1 MDQSAKVAAVGRFG
15 FVKTH
20 RFLVGLLLGLTAL
33 RLLIAAV
40 IPLSPDESY
49 YWIWSRALALGYLDH
64 PPMVALWIRAGT
76 LLAGDGAFGVRLLGP
91 FAALA
96 GSLLLARAAEDLLP
110 GRDAAPKAVLL
121 LNATL
126 LLNVGAVTMTP
137 DAPLLFFWT
146 LTLFAVARA
155 WRSGQGAWWLLGG
168 VGLGG
173 VMTSK
178 YTGLLLLA
186 GLGLWLLLPAMRG
199 WLRRP
204 WPWVGLLLAL
214 LIFAPVIGWN
224 AGHVWVSFVKQGG
237 RTDHWQPGRAA
248 QFELELIGGQL
259 GLATPLVFALCC
271 WGAWR
276 MATRAWRLRQPPAA
290 LLALLTWLPAAVFL
304 EHALGDRVQ
313 GNWPAVIYPAAVIA
327 AADLPARW
335 WRSAAILGLVMTG
348 LVYLQATTGLVPL
361 PLTRDPT
368 LLRLAGWPDLAT
380 QVEAARLQAGASFV
394 AADEYGIAAELDRT
408 LPAGDLIVGVEPRW
422 ALFALPRATPRIAG
436 QVGLLVQSAR
446 RATRPDPAP
455 WQTMEQIGTATRGRG
470 QEVAESYRLWR
481 VVGANIAGRDDNSAM
496 LPRPD

>member
-1 MDQSAKVAAVGRFG
+1 
-15 FVKTH
+15 
-20 RFLVGLLLGLTAL
+20 
-33 RLLIAAV
+33 
-40 IPLSPDESY
+40 
-49 YWIWSRALALGYLDH
+49 
-64 PPMVALWIRAGT
+64 MVALWIRAGT

-96 GSLLLARAAEDLLP
+96 GSLLLAQAAEDLLP

-146 LTLFAVARA
+146 LTLFTVA
-155 WRSGQGAWWLLGG
+155 
-168 VGLGG
+168 
-173 VMTSK
+173 
-178 YTGLLLLA
+178 
-186 GLGLWLLLPAMRG
+186 
-199 WLRRP
+199 
-204 WPWVGLLLAL
+204 
-214 LIFAPVIGWN
+214 
-224 AGHVWVSFVKQGG
+224 
-237 RTDHWQPGRAA
+237 
-248 QFELELIGGQL
+248 
-259 GLATPLVFALCC
+259 
-271 WGAWR
+271 
-276 MATRAWRLRQPPAA
+276 RAWRLRQPPAA

-348 LVYLQATTGLVPL
+348 LVYLQATTGFVPL

-368 LLRLAGWPDLAT
+368 LLRLAGWTDLAT

-481 VVGANIAGRDDNSAM
+481 VVGANTAGRDDNSAM